1 MPSPWDLPNS
11 GIKSSLL
18 PCRQILYQ
26 LSHKESQRILEWVA
40 YPLFSSS
47 DLGIEPGS
55 SALQVD
61 SLPTELSGKPQAFRG
76 FLQNSVLERNILCL
90 PVPQAPVFFSKS
102 SGHGQARGLRPPSAL
117 CLVPLSPSPAS
128 RRRGG
133 MLPGEAGTSRW
144 AGLAPAP
151 TLGLLQGHLRAQ
163 PAWKGLGW
171 LWRTCWGKPALQ
183 EWILAWSSTRPLR
196 ALPPGPQPRG
206 TRREN
211 EHQPGGWS
219 PQPGCLPQRP
229 YARTHDATETAEAA
243 GMRKIPCDSGLV

>member
-117 CLVPLSPSPAS
+117 CLVPLSPSPACVLPWVAGS
-128 RRRGG
+128 TAIHMQGLRGAHVCVHRVHPCASS
-133 MLPGEAGTSRW
+133 LTSS
-144 AGLAPAP
+144 P
-151 TLGLLQGHLRAQ
+151 
-163 PAWKGLGW
+163 
-171 LWRTCWGKPALQ
+171 RT
-183 EWILAWSSTRPLR
+183 
-196 ALPPGPQPRG
+196 
-206 TRREN
+206 
-211 EHQPGGWS
+211 
-219 PQPGCLPQRP
+219 
-229 YARTHDATETAEAA
+229 
-243 GMRKIPCDSGLV
+243 

>member
-1 MPSPWDLPNS
+1 MEQPRSRQEARRS
-11 GIKSSLL
+11 FAASLEG
-18 PCRQILYQ
+18 
-26 LSHKESQRILEWVA
+26 KETG
-40 YPLFSSS
+40 SSS
-47 DLGIEPGS
+47 GGPLQRAVRVWSGPS
-55 SALQVD
+55 SATPCPHCSPVITGEEDGQRSD
-61 SLPTELSGKPQAFRG
+61 
-76 FLQNSVLERNILCL
+76 LCH
-90 PVPQAPVFFSKS
+90 PHQ
-102 SGHGQARGLRPPSAL
+102 PPDGG
-117 CLVPLSPSPAS
+117 
-128 RRRGG
+128 GG

-144 AGLAPAP
+144 AGPAPAP

-243 GMRKIPCDSGLV
+243 GMRKIPCDSGLI